1 MKKYIFLAL
10 LTMGVS
16 SCQLVDVLDQK
27 PEFEADLDGAI
38 TTPAA
43 VELALNGI
51 YYSLPGNGFNVI
63 FPTVS
68 GSFKAGTMWR
78 QEIVSAGNAVYYSE
92 RMLPTLSFSDATE
105 WDADYAVIKNANFLE
120 TACNRMSD
128 GEFSGNRRAE
138 VLGEIA
144 YLRALAYFNIL
155 VRYCEFWDMNSEYGV
170 VMRNEAPSVSN
181 ALKVRSSVA
190 DSYQYI
196 LDQLEIAIEKAP
208 DWKKLSQASKEAAKA
223 LKARVLL
230 YAGKYTEAVAAVND
244 AIDTNS
250 PLPEANYGDVFD
262 KFSTT
267 KEILFARVF
276 DQKDATNTST
286 RQQCYG
292 NSPTKKQGYWGPTN
306 EYVELVGDDPRADA
320 IFSKV
325 DSLMDSRSS
334 AVAYNLKSVK
344 KLLNDANDMPVIFS
358 RVSELYLIKAE
369 ALYRSGASISE
380 AYAPIRKLRERAG
393 AEIILPANNEELET
407 AIFNEWMLELSFE
420 NWHEWFAMIRF
431 AGYTEKPDFT
441 RLLALNKTLR
451 EALEKEYEKSEAQGD
466 NYYQR
471 IIDRRIDAIPSSE
484 ISSNL
489 ECKQNVHRS
498 SSRQTPEQFIQTGKD
513 ANIPTK
519 RSFYLQEQY
528 TKGNRERAFLI
539 DYINYHYSVY
549 ARNNVQAAFD
559 ELIKGGAK
567 LTDPDVWEVYV
578 NTINGMNPYL
588 KQVSDNYADFCQRF
602 GKKAVDAKLAKETS
616 YGELAEIEALCNYE
630 GKDFNLKMIRI
641 NNDIREQKYE
651 AAATQIDAMIADTT
665 VNQQELISRLKFIAR
680 LGYKAEE
687 LPEFW
692 FNKCVGYLQYI
703 AYNQTDRDDAFIHQ
717 EYAAAL
723 EMVLRKLNGKAPI
736 PACLSTEPAYGKKV
750 YNMRPDALKMKPK
763 RKK

>member
-1 MKKYIFLAL
+1 
-10 LTMGVS
+10 MGVS

-181 ALKVRSSVA
+181 ALKARSSVA

-250 PLPEANYGDVFD
+250 PLPEANYGDVLISF
-262 KFSTT
+262 
-267 KEILFARVF
+267 
-276 DQKDATNTST
+276 
-286 RQQCYG
+286 QQPKRFY
-292 NSPTKKQGYWGPTN
+292 SLVYSTKKMPPTLQPVSNVTVTAPRKTRLLGPTN
-306 EYVELVGDDPRADA
+306 EYGTGGDDPRADA

-489 ECKQNVHRS
+489 ECKQN
-498 SSRQTPEQFIQTGKD
+498 P
-513 ANIPTK
+513 
-519 RSFYLQEQY
+519 
-528 TKGNRERAFLI
+528 
-539 DYINYHYSVY
+539 
-549 ARNNVQAAFD
+549 
-559 ELIKGGAK
+559 
-567 LTDPDVWEVYV
+567 
-578 NTINGMNPYL
+578 
-588 KQVSDNYADFCQRF
+588 
-602 GKKAVDAKLAKETS
+602 
-616 YGELAEIEALCNYE
+616 
-630 GKDFNLKMIRI
+630 
-641 NNDIREQKYE
+641 
-651 AAATQIDAMIADTT
+651 
-665 VNQQELISRLKFIAR
+665 
-680 LGYKAEE
+680 GY
-687 LPEFW
+687 
-692 FNKCVGYLQYI
+692 
-703 AYNQTDRDDAFIHQ
+703 
-717 EYAAAL
+717 
-723 EMVLRKLNGKAPI
+723 
-736 PACLSTEPAYGKKV
+736 
-750 YNMRPDALKMKPK
+750 
-763 RKK
+763 

>member
-181 ALKVRSSVA
+181 ALKARSSVA

-344 KLLNDANDMPVIFS
+344 KLLNDANAGIGHGDEQKEHV
-358 RVSELYLIKAE
+358 VE
-369 ALYRSGASISE
+369 GAH
-380 AYAPIRKLRERAG
+380 R
-393 AEIILPANNEELET
+393 
-407 AIFNEWMLELSFE
+407 
-420 NWHEWFAMIRF
+420 HQ
-431 AGYTEKPDFT
+431 
-441 RLLALNKTLR
+441 
-451 EALEKEYEKSEAQGD
+451 QG
-466 NYYQR
+466 
-471 IIDRRIDAIPSSE
+471 
-484 ISSNL
+484 
-489 ECKQNVHRS
+489 
-498 SSRQTPEQFIQTGKD
+498 RQHHKD
-513 ANIPTK
+513 
-519 RSFYLQEQY
+519 
-528 TKGNRERAFLI
+528 
-539 DYINYHYSVY
+539 
-549 ARNNVQAAFD
+549 
-559 ELIKGGAK
+559 
-567 LTDPDVWEVYV
+567 EV
-578 NTINGMNPYL
+578 
-588 KQVSDNYADFCQRF
+588 
-602 GKKAVDAKLAKETS
+602 E
-616 YGELAEIEALCNYE
+616 E
-630 GKDFNLKMIRI
+630 GKDVFAHDLPH
-641 NNDIREQKYE
+641 
-651 AAATQIDAMIADTT
+651 
-665 VNQQELISRLKFIAR
+665 R
-680 LGYKAEE
+680 LGGGVHRVVCPAVLLPLFYLVQGEPLLRIGAEPGH
-687 LPEFW
+687 LPPGLGGRDLRGRLL
-692 FNKCVGYLQYI
+692 CVL
-703 AYNQTDRDDAFIHQ
+703 AFH
-717 EYAAAL
+717 ASA
-723 EMVLRKLNGKAPI
+723 
-736 PACLSTEPAYGKKV
+736 S
-750 YNMRPDALKMKPK
+750 DFLKI
-763 RKK
+763 RSDTSVV

>member
-181 ALKVRSSVA
+181 ALKARSSVA

-244 AIDTNS
+244 AIDT
-250 PLPEANYGDVFD
+250 
-262 KFSTT
+262 KH
-267 KEILFARVF
+267 
-276 DQKDATNTST
+276 
-286 RQQCYG
+286 
-292 NSPTKKQGYWGPTN
+292 
-306 EYVELVGDDPRADA
+306 
-320 IFSKV
+320 
-325 DSLMDSRSS
+325 
-334 AVAYNLKSVK
+334 
-344 KLLNDANDMPVIFS
+344 
-358 RVSELYLIKAE
+358 
-369 ALYRSGASISE
+369 
-380 AYAPIRKLRERAG
+380 
-393 AEIILPANNEELET
+393 
-407 AIFNEWMLELSFE
+407 SF
-420 NWHEWFAMIRF
+420 R
-431 AGYTEKPDFT
+431 
-441 RLLALNKTLR
+441 
-451 EALEKEYEKSEAQGD
+451 
-466 NYYQR
+466 
-471 IIDRRIDAIPSSE
+471 
-484 ISSNL
+484 
-489 ECKQNVHRS
+489 
-498 SSRQTPEQFIQTGKD
+498 
-513 ANIPTK
+513 
-519 RSFYLQEQY
+519 
-528 TKGNRERAFLI
+528 
-539 DYINYHYSVY
+539 
-549 ARNNVQAAFD
+549 
-559 ELIKGGAK
+559 
-567 LTDPDVWEVYV
+567 
-578 NTINGMNPYL
+578 
-588 KQVSDNYADFCQRF
+588 
-602 GKKAVDAKLAKETS
+602 DAKLLFTEEQVKAETARCLGCGAS
-616 YGELAEIEALCNYE
+616 VVDPNKCIGCGLCTTKCEFDAIKLHRELPECSRMVPYE
-630 GKDFNLKMIRI
+630 D
-641 NNDIREQKYE
+641 
-651 AAATQIDAMIADTT
+651 
-665 VNQQELISRLKFIAR
+665 RLKFV
-680 LGYKAEE
+680 
-687 LPEFW
+687 LP
-692 FNKCVGYLQYI
+692 N
-703 AYNQTDRDDAFIHQ
+703 
-717 EYAAAL
+717 
-723 EMVLRKLNGKAPI
+723 MVKQSIKLKF
-736 PACLSTEPAYGKKV
+736 KK
-750 YNMRPDALKMKPK
+750 K
-763 RKK
+763 

>member
-1 MKKYIFLAL
+1 MYGIGTYAYLIAKPLSKIGLTHIMLSMMIMFVSLYTIIEGFYKAQGMLFDCKDNDMLLSMPLNKKTIFFVRMFKFYLFQLMYDSLFILPAFIIYAYFESPGINFYLMSLVMLILLPIIPLIVASFIGYIIKLISVNFKKSKNVQTIISMLLLISIFYFSFNMESLVNNIVNKADMINDVITKIYYPINLYLSLINKFDVLKLLKLILINIVPFIIFIYLGSIYYFKIIFKSKKSDIKKSNRAL
-10 LTMGVS
+10 TFKRKNG
-16 SCQLVDVLDQK
+16 DVLDQK

-181 ALKVRSSVA
+181 ALKARSSVA

-489 ECKQNVHRS
+489 ECKQN
-498 SSRQTPEQFIQTGKD
+498 P
-513 ANIPTK
+513 
-519 RSFYLQEQY
+519 
-528 TKGNRERAFLI
+528 
-539 DYINYHYSVY
+539 
-549 ARNNVQAAFD
+549 
-559 ELIKGGAK
+559 
-567 LTDPDVWEVYV
+567 
-578 NTINGMNPYL
+578 
-588 KQVSDNYADFCQRF
+588 
-602 GKKAVDAKLAKETS
+602 
-616 YGELAEIEALCNYE
+616 
-630 GKDFNLKMIRI
+630 
-641 NNDIREQKYE
+641 
-651 AAATQIDAMIADTT
+651 
-665 VNQQELISRLKFIAR
+665 
-680 LGYKAEE
+680 GY
-687 LPEFW
+687 
-692 FNKCVGYLQYI
+692 
-703 AYNQTDRDDAFIHQ
+703 
-717 EYAAAL
+717 
-723 EMVLRKLNGKAPI
+723 
-736 PACLSTEPAYGKKV
+736 
-750 YNMRPDALKMKPK
+750 
-763 RKK
+763 

>member
-181 ALKVRSSVA
+181 ALKARSSVA

-292 NSPTKKQGYWGPTN
+292 NSPTKKQGQRLDRRPG
-306 EYVELVGDDPRADA
+306 
-320 IFSKV
+320 
-325 DSLMDSRSS
+325 
-334 AVAYNLKSVK
+334 
-344 KLLNDANDMPVIFS
+344 
-358 RVSELYLIKAE
+358 
-369 ALYRSGASISE
+369 
-380 AYAPIRKLRERAG
+380 AG
-393 AEIILPANNEELET
+393 A
-407 AIFNEWMLELSFE
+407 
-420 NWHEWFAMIRF
+420 
-431 AGYTEKPDFT
+431 G
-441 RLLALNKTLR
+441 R
-451 EALEKEYEKSEAQGD
+451 E
-466 NYYQR
+466 
-471 IIDRRIDAIPSSE
+471 
-484 ISSNL
+484 
-489 ECKQNVHRS
+489 
-498 SSRQTPEQFIQTGKD
+498 
-513 ANIPTK
+513 
-519 RSFYLQEQY
+519 
-528 TKGNRERAFLI
+528 
-539 DYINYHYSVY
+539 
-549 ARNNVQAAFD
+549 
-559 ELIKGGAK
+559 
-567 LTDPDVWEVYV
+567 
-578 NTINGMNPYL
+578 
-588 KQVSDNYADFCQRF
+588 
-602 GKKAVDAKLAKETS
+602 
-616 YGELAEIEALCNYE
+616 
-630 GKDFNLKMIRI
+630 
-641 NNDIREQKYE
+641 
-651 AAATQIDAMIADTT
+651 
-665 VNQQELISRLKFIAR
+665 
-680 LGYKAEE
+680 
-687 LPEFW
+687 
-692 FNKCVGYLQYI
+692 
-703 AYNQTDRDDAFIHQ
+703 
-717 EYAAAL
+717 
-723 EMVLRKLNGKAPI
+723 VL
-736 PACLSTEPAYGKKV
+736 
-750 YNMRPDALKMKPK
+750 
-763 RKK
+763 

>member
-144 YLRALAYFNIL
+144 YLRALAYFNVL

-181 ALKVRSSVA
+181 ALKARSSVA

-244 AIDTNS
+244 AIDTNA

-306 EYVELVGDDPRADA
+306 EYVELVGDDPRLMPAD
-320 IFSKV
+320 V
-325 DSLMDSRSS
+325 ME
-334 AVAYNLKSVK
+334 
-344 KLLNDANDMPVIFS
+344 KLLRLADEGATIVFLEQYPEDVPGLNDLGQRRAEFNKALAQIKEREGKGHVLFGTDYARTLAATATVPEEMKTAFGLSSIRRSHSEGYHYFISALKTEDTESWIPLAVQARSAMLYNPMNGTSGKARLRQNNGRTEVFLQLASGESIILKTFTDHDVAVPEYGYWTSMPQDEAAKILPGACSFAGKWGFSFVEAMPV
-358 RVSELYLIKAE
+358 VSNVPDSVSLGSWTEIAAE
-369 ALYRSGASISE
+369 GVKNTMEIG
-380 AYAPIRKLRERAG
+380 RA
-393 AEIILPANNEELET
+393 
-407 AIFNEWMLELSFE
+407 
-420 NWHEWFAMIRF
+420 H
-431 AGYTEKPDFT
+431 
-441 RLLALNKTLR
+441 
-451 EALEKEYEKSEAQGD
+451 
-466 NYYQR
+466 
-471 IIDRRIDAIPSSE
+471 
-484 ISSNL
+484 
-489 ECKQNVHRS
+489 V
-498 SSRQTPEQFIQTGKD
+498 
-513 ANIPTK
+513 
-519 RSFYLQEQY
+519 
-528 TKGNRERAFLI
+528 
-539 DYINYHYSVY
+539 
-549 ARNNVQAAFD
+549 
-559 ELIKGGAK
+559 
-567 LTDPDVWEVYV
+567 
-578 NTINGMNPYL
+578 
-588 KQVSDNYADFCQRF
+588 
-602 GKKAVDAKLAKETS
+602 
-616 YGELAEIEALCNYE
+616 
-630 GKDFNLKMIRI
+630 
-641 NNDIREQKYE
+641 
-651 AAATQIDAMIADTT
+651 
-665 VNQQELISRLKFIAR
+665 
-680 LGYKAEE
+680 
-687 LPEFW
+687 
-692 FNKCVGYLQYI
+692 
-703 AYNQTDRDDAFIHQ
+703 
-717 EYAAAL
+717 
-723 EMVLRKLNGKAPI
+723 
-736 PACLSTEPAYGKKV
+736 
-750 YNMRPDALKMKPK
+750 
-763 RKK
+763 

>member
-1 MKKYIFLAL
+1 MAQTVFSLPTVGYYYNQTFINLKIDAEEGEGITLAKKY
-10 LTMGVS
+10 GVRS
-16 SCQLVDVLDQK
+16 YPTYAFVD
-27 PEFEADLDGAI
+27 P
-38 TTPAA
+38 
-43 VELALNGI
+43 
-51 YYSLPGNGFNVI
+51 
-63 FPTVS
+63 
-68 GSFKAGTMWR
+68 
-78 QEIVSAGNAVYYSE
+78 
-92 RMLPTLSFSDATE
+92 ATE
-105 WDADYAVIKNANFLE
+105 
-120 TACNRMSD
+120 
-128 GEFSGNRRAE
+128 
-138 VLGEIA
+138 EI
-144 YLRALAYFNIL
+144 
-155 VRYCEFWDMNSEYGV
+155 
-170 VMRNEAPSVSN
+170 
-181 ALKVRSSVA
+181 
-190 DSYQYI
+190 
-196 LDQLEIAIEKAP
+196 
-208 DWKKLSQASKEAAKA
+208 
-223 LKARVLL
+223 
-230 YAGKYTEAVAAVND
+230 
-244 AIDTNS
+244 
-250 PLPEANYGDVFD
+250 
-262 KFSTT
+262 
-267 KEILFARVF
+267 
-276 DQKDATNTST
+276 
-286 RQQCYG
+286 
-292 NSPTKKQGYWGPTN
+292 
-306 EYVELVGDDPRADA
+306 
-320 IFSKV
+320 
-325 DSLMDSRSS
+325 
-334 AVAYNLKSVK
+334 
-344 KLLNDANDMPVIFS
+344 
-358 RVSELYLIKAE
+358 
-369 ALYRSGASISE
+369 
-380 AYAPIRKLRERAG
+380 
-393 AEIILPANNEELET
+393 
-407 AIFNEWMLELSFE
+407 
-420 NWHEWFAMIRF
+420 
-431 AGYTEKPDFT
+431 
-441 RLLALNKTLR
+441 
-451 EALEKEYEKSEAQGD
+451 
-466 NYYQR
+466 
-471 IIDRRIDAIPSSE
+471 
-484 ISSNL
+484 
-489 ECKQNVHRS
+489 VHRS